1 MCNYN
6 SSFKVRLTIDRI
18 CLLSIFILF
27 LVISPLVDFDE
38 ARAALITFDDYPE
51 GTTITDQYQ
60 DFGVIFLGEPQAPVI
75 YDGHPL
81 FGLED
86 PILGCSSTSS
96 SIIVSFVDPVDG
108 TLVEATDVWFT
119 GYFYFQAS
127 STPVTM
133 TYYDI
138 NENVIGQEFL
148 EPGAGQLPA
157 FNFPSE
163 LYKFVLTPGT
173 STYAWMNDLNF
184 QLLPPPPLL
193 VDPGPST
200 ECESTAGQPINL
212 TTGDVWIS
220 KNDYSVPGLA
230 GGLSI
235 TRTWNSLWNQSSP
248 PFETGMFGRG
258 WTSDFEERLQ
268 VFNST
273 HIIYWRGS
281 GNTWI
286 FEAPVGCT
294 GCAYNLI
301 SPANQQASLQYDSA
315 TTLYTLSFINGT
327 TKVFSNSG
335 WLLEAIDRN
344 GNQTTVLYDS
354 SDRITTIS
362 APGGQWISFTYGDS
376 QYVNLATSTQDAAGT
391 VATFSYDDS
400 NLTQVVYAD
409 GSQINYTYDT
419 ADNIISVSDSK
430 EKVLETHTY
439 DTSGRGLSSSRA
451 DSVDLIT
458 IAYPSGSS
466 TILTDSAG
474 NTTTYLYST
483 ISNKTYLTAVQGP
496 GCNSCGGSSDLFF
509 TLDGSGNRL
518 SRTDAN
524 GNTTAYTYDSAGNIF
539 TRTNADGT
547 WTYTYNNFGE
557 VLSAEDPQGNT
568 TTYLYDDNGNLISV
582 TEPSPDGGSTPGP
595 ETEFL
600 YDSEGE
606 LIKVTDPL
614 RNSTT
619 ITYSPA
625 GLISTIKNA
634 QRKVTSFSYDERGN
648 RISIT
653 DALGQTTS
661 FVYDAMNRLAEVV
674 YPDNSTQRYA
684 YDFRGRRIFATDA
697 NNIITSYSYDDAD
710 RLILVMDAANNQ
722 TIYSYDNESNL
733 ISITDGL
740 NRTTRFDYD
749 RFGRLIETTF
759 PSTLFETYSYDNVGN
774 LISKTDRNSQIID
787 YTYDQLNRMIQKRY
801 ATYTGTY
808 TYDSVGRL
816 TQASDP
822 TGTYQFV
829 YDNLGRLIQTITNYA
844 FLTDKFFTISYG
856 YDEASNR
863 TSLTDP
869 ENGVTAYA
877 YNALNLITSLTNP
890 DRKKFKW
897 SYDAIGR
904 RTEFSRPNS
913 VKTSYTYDSLSRLLS
928 ISHARR
934 KNILDGAVYTMDAA
948 GNRTSR
954 TLLPSGTDTN
964 YAYDDLYQL
973 ITAIQDSSTVE
984 NYTYDEVGNRLS
996 SIEVSTCDY
1005 NSSNELTWKP
1015 DTVCT
1020 YDNNGNLLSKGDA
1033 GGTTSYAWDPE
1044 NRLTG
1049 VTLSGSGEIVSFQY
1063 DPFGRRIY
1071 KSSLSGTTI
1080 FVYDGITVI
1089 EEVSADGSLAAL
1101 YTHALGI
1108 DEPLT
1113 MLRDNTMS
1121 YYLADGL
1128 GSVTSLT
1135 DAKGNIASTYRY
1147 DSFGNLTASTGSI
1160 SNPFR
1165 YTGRVLDAETGLY
1178 FYRARYYDPSIG
1190 RFLSEDP
1197 IRFGGG
1203 INFYRYV
1210 QNNPINLIDPLGLYC
1225 KIIWGEPYGGGDP
1238 LRQWETEYTIG
1249 YWETMSKWL
1258 LVEAILGKSKLPIPN
1273 VGKYEYTIRHT
1284 IWQLFKEFID
1294 YWKVCYDDCTNEE
1307 TSLTYIGRGETGKTQ
1322 GQILKQWD
1330 EQRELL

>member
-1 MCNYN
+1 MRNYN
-6 SSFKVRLTIDRI
+6 SSFKVSLTIDRI
-18 CLLSIFILF
+18 CLLAFFILV
-27 LVISPLVDFDE
+27 LAISPLMAIDE
-38 ARAALITFDDYPE
+38 ARAELITFDEYPQ
-51 GTTITDQYQ
+51 GTPITDQYQ
-60 DFGVIFLGEPQAPVI
+60 NLGVIFSGEFEPPTIALPSYWGIDDPALMGASGVYSWGSDSVI
-75 YDGHPL
+75 V
-81 FGLED
+81 
-86 PILGCSSTSS
+86 T
-96 SIIVSFVDPVDG
+96 FVDPTDG
-108 TLVEATDVWFT
+108 TPVEAINV
-119 GYFYFQAS
+119 GFYYYVLSRGPFAS
-127 STPVTM
+127 FLI

-138 NENVIGQEFL
+138 NGGIISQ
-148 EPGAGQLPA
+148 
-157 FNFPSE
+157 
-163 LYKFVLTPGT
+163 T
-173 STYAWMNDLNF
+173 DLWEDPDPHIPPKLHKIFFDTWNPTGSYSYFWLDNLSF
-184 QLLPPPPLL
+184 QTLPPPPSL

-200 ECESTAGQPINL
+200 ECEAKAGQPINL

-248 PFETGMFGRG
+248 PFEAGMFGRG

-294 GCAYNLI
+294 SCAYNLT

-315 TTLYTLSFINGT
+315 TTLYTLSFKNGT

-335 WLLEAIDRN
+335 RLLEAIDRN
-344 GNQTTVLYDS
+344 GNQTTVSYDS
-354 SDRITTIS
+354 SDRIATVS

-376 QYVNLATSTQDAAGT
+376 QYVNLATLAQDAVGT
-391 VATFSYDDS
+391 VAAFSYVDS

-409 GSQINYTYDT
+409 GSQINYAYDT
-419 ADNIISVSDSK
+419 AKNIISVSDS
-430 EKVLETHTY
+430 EGKVLETHTY
-439 DTSGRGLSSSRA
+439 DTDGRGLSSLRA
-451 DSVDLIT
+451 NSVDLIT
-458 IAYPSGSS
+458 IQYPSGSS
-466 TILTDSAG
+466 TILTDSTG

-496 GCNSCGGSSDLFF
+496 GCSSCGGSNDLSF
-509 TLDGSGNRL
+509 TLDGAGNRL

-524 GNTTAYTYDSAGNIF
+524 GNTTSYTYDSAGNVL
-539 TRTNADGT
+539 TRTNAAET
-547 WTYTYNNFGE
+547 WMYTYNSFGE

-568 TTYLYDDNGNLISV
+568 TTYLYDANGNLMSV
-582 TEPSPDGGSTPGP
+582 AEPSPDDGSTPGP
-595 ETEFL
+595 ETQFL

-619 ITYSPA
+619 ITYSPT

-648 RISIT
+648 RTSIT
-653 DALGQTTS
+653 DAIGQTTS
-661 FVYDAMNRLAEVV
+661 FVYDVMNRLTEVV
-674 YPDNSTQRYA
+674 YPDNSTQQYA
-684 YDFRGRRIFATDA
+684 YDFRGRRISATDA

-710 RLILVMDAANNQ
+710 RLISVIDAANNQ

-740 NRTTRFDYD
+740 NRTTSFVYD
-749 RFGRLIETTF
+749 SLGRLTETKF

-774 LISKTDRNSQIID
+774 LISKTDRNGQTMD
-787 YTYDQLNRMIQKRY
+787 YTYDQLNRMTQKSY
-801 ATYTGTY
+801 TNYTGTY
-808 TYDSVGRL
+808 TYDSLSRL
-816 TQASDP
+816 TQASDS

-829 YDNLGRLIQTITNYA
+829 YDNLGRLIQTITNYS
-844 FLTDKFFTISYG
+844 FLPDKFFTISYG

-869 ENGVTAYA
+869 ENGLTTYA
-877 YNALNLITSLTNP
+877 YNALNLVTSLTDP
-890 DRKKFKW
+890 DRKRFKW

-928 ISHARR
+928 ISHAKR
-934 KNILDGAVYTMDAA
+934 KNILDGATYTIDPA

-954 TLLPSGTDTN
+954 TPLPSDTNTN

-973 ITAIQDSSTVE
+973 ITATQDSSTVE
-984 NYTYDEVGNRLS
+984 SYTYDEVGNRLS
-996 SIEVSTCDY
+996 SIAVSPYVY
-1005 NSSNELTWKP
+1005 NSSNELTSKP
-1015 DTVCT
+1015 GTAYT

-1033 GGTTSYAWDPE
+1033 GGTTSYVWDLE
-1044 NRLTG
+1044 NRLTS
-1049 VTLSGSGEIVSFQY
+1049 VTLPGSGETVSFQY
-1063 DPFGRRIY
+1063 DPFGRRIF
-1071 KSSLSGTTI
+1071 KSSPLGTTI
-1080 FVYDGITVI
+1080 FVYDGANVI
-1089 EEVSADGSLAAL
+1089 EEVSADGSWVAL

-1108 DEPLT
+1108 DEPLA
-1113 MLRDNTMS
+1113 MLRDDAMS

-1135 DAKGNIASTYRY
+1135 DSKGNVTSTYQY

-1165 YTGRVLDAETGLY
+1165 YTGREFDAETGLY
-1178 FYRARYYDPSIG
+1178 FYRARYYNPSIG
-1190 RFLSEDP
+1190 RFISEDP

-1203 INFYRYV
+1203 VNI
-1210 QNNPINLIDPLGLYC
+1210 LLLC
-1225 KIIWGEPYGGGDP
+1225 
-1238 LRQWETEYTIG
+1238 
-1249 YWETMSKWL
+1249 SK
-1258 LVEAILGKSKLPIPN
+1258 
-1273 VGKYEYTIRHT
+1273 
-1284 IWQLFKEFID
+1284 
-1294 YWKVCYDDCTNEE
+1294 
-1307 TSLTYIGRGETGKTQ
+1307 
-1322 GQILKQWD
+1322 
-1330 EQRELL
+1330 